1 MFYKIRSRITV
12 MGIAIFLILSFFEA
26 RYNFNSLASLA
37 QENLITSITQ
47 NLTALVAICL
57 MVGVSSLLIIYI
69 FHKINIKGI
78 LLSVFLGIISPW
90 LMFITFFTRPLFW
103 ISLMLFLVIMLIS
116 KPIYDLLFC
125 FPIRGGT
132 SDEQ

>member
-103 ISLMLFLVIMLIS
+103 ISLMLFLVIMLFS
-116 KPIYDLLFC
+116 KPIHYLYSYS
-125 FPIRGGT
+125 IGGGT